1 MTAAAAAANQDINKR
16 IDELFK
22 KGPKMSVQ
30 EKLELATLLNEQA
43 KTEELAQK
51 ADKMKEIEEF
61 IKKTGYTV
69 SDVADYF
76 KGPAVAIFGPW
87 VDKDG
92 KSHTRYEGEKGKLPI
107 WTNELKGTVSKA
119 DALKLAL
126 GDKGK
131 KFVENLYS
139 N

>member
-1 MTAAAAAANQDINKR
+1 MTAAAQDSSKR
-16 IDELFK
+16 IEELFK
-22 KGPKMSVQ
+22 KGTKMSVQ
-30 EKLELATLLNEQA
+30 EKLELATLLSGEAEKEKAEQE
-43 KTEELAQK
+43 KQTMDDIK
-51 ADKMKEIEEF
+51 AYIE
-61 IKKTGYTV
+61 KAGYSI

-107 WTNELKGTVSKA
+107 WTSELKATVSKA
-119 DALKLAL
+119 DALKMAL
-126 GDKGK
+126 GEKGK